1 MKKLINFFLICFFIT
16 VNLYSQEL
24 RREELIASY
33 IYNFAKN
40 IHWPNEEMYEKFNIL
55 IIGDDKNI
63 IREMNKLAGTKT
75 LKEKAIIVTSTTT
88 LTSIDDAQVVFLL
101 KEYESKLT
109 SVFDRIEN
117 KNILL
122 ITDQSKEVRL
132 IMINFYNA
140 ENGTLKFEINKANII
155 NQQLSLDAD
164 IVLLGGTEI
173 DIASLYKEGQKS
185 LRDLQKNI
193 DQLEKITSLQ
203 KKYIQQQRDSVSNQ
217 RIRIT
222 EQLKLL
228 ETQSQLLKV
237 KENELGRMNE
247 RLLEQQKQL
256 NKNSELLQK
265 KEKELLK
272 QVQSVKKQ
280 ELRLDSLNNE
290 LTKQKEEFKRG
301 NEYLRILNDKI
312 VTQEK
317 VLKEKGTLIR
327 TQQYVLLLVIV
338 ISLLAIL
345 LVFSVYKGYKNKK
358 ALTEKLENLVE
369 ERTNALKITN
379 EELIIELE
387 KHKLTENK
395 LKQSEEQFRLISE
408 NVADMI
414 VMLDLNGKRIYS
426 NPSYKPILGD
436 TKQLIGTDSFK
447 EIHPDDREKIK
458 NVFDETVRTGKG
470 QQAEYRLIGSDG
482 SIHFIESQGSVV
494 KNNKGEIT
502 NVVVISRDITERKKI
517 EEELKIYRE
526 NLEELVKQRTAELII
541 AKEKAESAD
550 RLKSAFLATM
560 SHELRTPLNSIIGFT
575 GILMKGI
582 AGPLNDEQ
590 MKQLSMAKGSAQH
603 LLALIN
609 DVLDISKIEA
619 GELVV
624 SIRQFE
630 FNKSIKKVCDI
641 IKPLAE
647 KKNLSLLI
655 NIPSNP
661 IIINSDEKRVEQII
675 LNLLN
680 NAVKFTENGYVKI
693 DCQLSDNKII
703 ASVIDTGMG
712 IKNEDMDILFKPFR
726 QINSGLTRT
735 HEGTGLGLSISKK
748 LTEKL
753 GGTLTVESEFGVGST
768 FSLILPIGEQN

>member
-1 MKKLINFFLICFFIT
+1 M
-16 VNLYSQEL
+16 
-24 RREELIASY
+24 
-33 IYNFAKN
+33 
-40 IHWPNEEMYEKFNIL
+40 
-55 IIGDDKNI
+55 
-63 IREMNKLAGTKT
+63 
-75 LKEKAIIVTSTTT
+75 
-88 LTSIDDAQVVFLL
+88 
-101 KEYESKLT
+101 
-109 SVFDRIEN
+109 
-117 KNILL
+117 
-122 ITDQSKEVRL
+122 
-132 IMINFYNA
+132 
-140 ENGTLKFEINKANII
+140 
-155 NQQLSLDAD
+155 
-164 IVLLGGTEI
+164 
-173 DIASLYKEGQKS
+173 
-185 LRDLQKNI
+185 
-193 DQLEKITSLQ
+193 
-203 KKYIQQQRDSVSNQ
+203 
-217 RIRIT
+217 
-222 EQLKLL
+222 
-228 ETQSQLLKV
+228 

>member
-1 MKKLINFFLICFFIT
+1 MKRLNNFFLICLLIT
-16 VNLYSQEL
+16 ASLQSQEL
-24 RREELIASY
+24 KREELIASY

-40 IHWPNEEMYEKFNIL
+40 IHWPNEEMFEKFNIV
-55 IIGDDKNI
+55 IFGDDKNV
-63 IREMNKLAGTKT
+63 IREMNKLARIKT
-75 LKEKAIIVTSTTT
+75 LKEKAITVTSTTT
-88 LTSIDDAQVVFLL
+88 LTGIDDAQIVFLL
-101 KEYESKLT
+101 KEYENKLT
-109 SVFDRIEN
+109 SVFDRIEG

-122 ITDQSKEVRL
+122 ITDKSKEVRL

-140 ENGTLKFEINKANII
+140 ENGTLQFEINKANII

-164 IVLLGGTEI
+164 IVLLGGNEI

-193 DQLEKITSLQ
+193 EQLEKVTSLQ

-217 RIRIT
+217 RIRIN

-228 ETQSQLLKV
+228 ETQSQLLKA
-237 KENELGRMNE
+237 KEKELVGMNE
-247 RLLEQQKQL
+247 KLLEQQKQL
-256 NKNSELLQK
+256 NKNSELLQV
-265 KEKELLK
+265 KENDLLK
-272 QVQSVKKQ
+272 QVQNIKKQ

-290 LTKQKEEFKRG
+290 LKKQTEEFKRG

-312 VTQEK
+312 ISQEK
-317 VLKEKGTLIR
+317 VLKEKGALIR
-327 TQQYVLLLVIV
+327 TQQFVLLLVMI
-338 ISLLAIL
+338 ISFLTIL
-345 LVFSVYKGYKNKK
+345 LVFSVYKSYKNKK

-379 EELIIELE
+379 EELIVELE

-436 TKQLIGTDSFK
+436 TKALVGTDSLK

-458 NVFDETVRTGKG
+458 KIFEETIKTGIGKR
-470 QQAEYRLIGSDG
+470 AEYRLIGYDE
-482 SIHFIESQGSVV
+482 SIHYIESQGSVI

-582 AGPLNDEQ
+582 AGPLNEEQ

-630 FNKSIKKVCDI
+630 FNRSIEKVCDI

-647 KKNLSLLI
+647 KKNLALVI
-655 NIPSNP
+655 NVPSVP
-661 IIINSDEKRVEQII
+661 IQIKSDEKRVEQIL

-680 NAVKFTENGYVKI
+680 NAVKFTEHGFVKI
-693 DCQLSDNKII
+693 DSQLSENKII
-703 ASVIDTGMG
+703 TKVIDTGMG
-712 IKNEDMDILFKPFR
+712 IKKEDMDILFKPFR
-726 QINSGLTRT
+726 QIDTGLTRM

-753 GGTLTVESEFGVGST
+753 GGSLTVESEFGVGST